1 MPILLYLLIP
11 VVALFVGAFA
21 YDLNRRRRRSS
32 GHDIDSGARDRPGG
46 RRGPSHTWRSLAS
59 RYSSP
64 GEPCVTCE
72 TVEVRSSLLF
82 IFLLGANPC
91 E

>member
-32 GHDIDSGARDRPGG
+32 GHDIDSGGR
-46 RRGPSHTWRSLAS
+46 RRGPSHTWRSLKLVGLAAWLT
-59 RYSSP
+59 P
-64 GEPCVTCE
+64 GVL
-72 TVEVRSSLLF
+72 VMLM
-82 IFLLGANPC
+82 LGWGCSGDTRRNPPST
-91 E
+91 ESHP